1 MVPYTKATMKK
12 TTTLSRGTTL
22 DNDKCVE
29 QVGGNRFEMILI
41 ATIRAREIKR
51 QQRESQKREHL
62 FSNVTAL
69 QEIQE
74 GKVGR
79 DYLKRIR

>member
-1 MVPYTKATMKK
+1 MNKITV
-12 TTTLSRGTTL
+12 SRGTLL

-51 QQRESQKREHL
+51 QHQSSEKYEHRH
-62 FSNVTAL
+62 SNVTAL
-69 QEIQE
+69 LEVQE
-74 GKVGR
+74 GKLSKE
-79 DYLKRIR
+79 YLKRIK